1 MHVSYTDI
9 AKAKEPAMKAAIV
22 QGPGRTPAYADFP
35 APTPADGERL
45 VKVTAAALT
54 QLARGRASGGHYSS
68 SGVYPFVAG
77 VDGVGRLEDGGRVY
91 FLLPRPPYGAF
102 AQETVVSPSQCLPAP
117 DGLDDVAVAAIAN
130 PGMSSFAALVDRA
143 QLTPGETVLINGA
156 TGTSGRLAVQIAK
169 HLGAKRVI
177 ATGRNPETLATL
189 AALGADATIALSV
202 DDAALE
208 KSFLGAFAERVD
220 VVLDYLW
227 GRSAELMLSAAAK
240 AAPKS
245 AEIRF
250 VQIGE
255 MTGGQISFRADVLRS
270 TPIKIMG
277 SGLGS
282 VPAPR
287 LLAAIG
293 AALAAAKQAGLQV
306 ATRTVPLAEIESAW
320 ADAEDARRVVFV
332 P

>member
-1 MHVSYTDI
+1 
-9 AKAKEPAMKAAIV
+9 MKAGIV
-22 QGPGRTPAYADFP
+22 QGLGRTPVYADFP
-35 APTPADGERL
+35 APIPAEGERL
-45 VKVTAAALT
+45 IKVTAAALT

-68 SGVYPFVAG
+68 SGAYPFVAG
-77 VDGVGRLEDGGRVY
+77 VDGVGKLEDGGRVY

-102 AQETVVSPSQCLPAP
+102 AEETVVNASQCVPAP
-117 DGLDDVAVAAIAN
+117 DGLDDVTAAAIAN

-143 QLTPGETVLINGA
+143 RLATGETVLVNGA

-169 HLGAKRVI
+169 HLGAKKVI
-177 ATGRNPETLATL
+177 ATGRNPKSLAAL
-189 AALGADATIALSV
+189 AALGADATIALTA

-227 GRSAELMLSAAAK
+227 GRNAELLLAAAAK

-250 VQIGE
+250 VQIGALA
-255 MTGGQISFRADVLRS
+255 GGQISFRADVLRS
-270 TPIKIMG
+270 TPIEIMG

-293 AALAAAKQAGLQV
+293 AVFAAVKPAGMQV
-306 ATRTVPLAEIESAW
+306 ATRTVPLAEIETAW
-320 ADAEDARRVVFV
+320 ADAEDARRLVFI